1 MGLFRLTAAL
11 FLGWLCTACSTPEVP
26 APFVTREP
34 SRLLKILEE
43 GTLNV
48 STFYNTTDFYVHQ
61 GVTKGFHYELA
72 KDFADYLGVKLKVV
86 EINNNV
92 DTAVERLGE
101 GRYDLLAM
109 SLTQTPERRER
120 LCFSQPFFH
129 TAEVLVQNGKANP
142 VRHPSALNGQAIFIP
157 CSAVSYKKALQHLQ
171 DSLNLRIDLIEV
183 DQHFNEDLLHLVETG
198 TIPYTVTDENIARA
212 AGFSMKNIDYTFR
225 LQDSIAISWATLAG
239 EDFLAEEIDRWLQ
252 TIRKSGKLRM
262 LYQRYF
268 NNRHSV
274 PANGSKYT
282 LLKKGKI
289 SVYDHLLKK
298 ASRRLDWDWRLLAAI
313 AYVESHFEPEAE
325 SSFGAYGLMQVM
337 PETAGQ
343 FGVTDYFTPE
353 GNVHAGVSYLKYLN
367 DYFTPY
373 IPAPEERIK
382 FILASYNAG
391 PGHVM
396 DAIRLASKY
405 GKDPLIWDNNV
416 DYYLLHKNERRF
428 YQDSLAKNGYCN
440 GPQAYHYVHRVLE
453 TYNNYKN
460 INQ

>member
-1 MGLFRLTAAL
+1 MPALLFGGLFAA
-11 FLGWLCTACSTPEVP
+11 CHTSETPE
-26 APFVTREP
+26 AFVTPEP
-34 SRLLKILEE
+34 SRLLRILEE
-43 GTLNV
+43 GALNI

-72 KDFADYLGVKLKVV
+72 KDFANYLGVKLQVV
-86 EINNNV
+86 EVNTNV
-92 DTAVERLGE
+92 DTAISRLGE

-109 SLTQTPERRER
+109 SLTQTPERRQLLR
-120 LCFSQPFFH
+120 FSQPLFY
-129 TAEVLVQNGKANP
+129 TAEVLVQNGKAHP
-142 VRHPSALNGQAIFIP
+142 VRHPGALDGQAVFIP
-157 CSAVSYKKALQHLQ
+157 GSAASYKKVLQHLQ
-171 DSLNLRIDLIEV
+171 DSLNIRIDLIEV

-225 LQDSIAISWATLAG
+225 LQDSLPISWATLSQ
-239 EDFLAEEIDRWLQ
+239 EDLLTEEIDRWLQ
-252 TIRKSGKLRM
+252 TIRKNGKLKI

-274 PANGSKYT
+274 PANASKYIM
-282 LLKKGKI
+282 LKKGKI
-289 SVYDHLLKK
+289 SAYDHLLKK

-313 AYVESHFEPEAE
+313 VYVESHFDPEAE

-337 PETAGQ
+337 PETAAQ
-343 FGVTDYFTPE
+343 FQVTDYFSPE
-353 GNVHAGVSYLKYLN
+353 GNIHAGVSYLKYLDN
-367 DYFTPY
+367 YFSPY

-396 DAIRLASKY
+396 DAIRLAGKY
-405 GKDPLIWDNNV
+405 GKNPLIWDNHV

-428 YQDSLAKNGYCN
+428 YRDSLARNGYCN
-440 GPQAYHYVHRVLE
+440 GPQAYHYVHQVLE
-453 TYNNYKN
+453 TYGNYKN
-460 INQ
+460 IKQ